1 MDIGNFLTTVLT
13 IGTLIGNILVVL
25 FLISYIAKRS
35 AFAKVSEFMSQHALR
50 LGFLIA
56 FAATFGSII
65 YAQVT
70 GYPAC
75 ILCWIQRIFMYP
87 EVALFGLA
95 LWKNDRAV
103 LPYTLF
109 LSVLGGVAAL
119 YNWIKD
125 MLAMYTSV
133 SLACPVVPGLPSC
146 DRIYVSGFGYIT
158 IAMFAL
164 NAFIFIGIISYIAI
178 RNNKNQTHE

>member
-1 MDIGNFLTTVLT
+1 MDIGNFFTTILT

-25 FLISYIAKRS
+25 FLFSS
-35 AFAKVSEFMSQHALR
+35 VFAKEVFRKVSGFMSEHALR
-50 LGFLIA
+50 FGFLVA
-56 FAATFGSII
+56 FAATFGSLI

-87 EVALFGLA
+87 EAALFGLA
-95 LWKNDRAV
+95 LWKNDRGV
-103 LPYTLF
+103 LPYALF
-109 LSVLGGVAAL
+109 LAVLGGAVAL
-119 YNWIKD
+119 YNWVKD
-125 MLAMYTSV
+125 MLAMYTNI
-133 SLACPVVPGLPSC
+133 SLECPVVPGLPSC

-164 NAFIFIGIISYIAI
+164 NAFIFIGLISYFAI
-178 RNNKNQTHE
+178 RNDKQQTHE